1 VVNKWDLLYGQMP
14 TERWVDYLRDTFAT
28 MWHVPV
34 AFVTG
39 QTGKNV
45 KALLNHSQM
54 LFKQSLERVTTGQL
68 NRLVKAALEKHPPPM
83 HGTTR
88 PKIYYATQV
97 GVQPPT
103 IVLMCNEPKGFSEQY
118 RRFLLRVLRDNL
130 KFGEVPIKMYL
141 QRRRR
146 DDKRNEVGVEEDP
159 VEAVVNEDE
168 EVEFDSELE
177 EFDSELDEV
186 VDEVVDEE

>member
-1 VVNKWDLLYGQMP
+1 
-14 TERWVDYLRDTFAT
+14 
-28 MWHVPV
+28 
-34 AFVTG
+34 VTG

-45 KALLNHSQM
+45 KALLNHAQM

-68 NRLVKAALEKHPPPM
+68 NRLVKAAIEKHPPPM
-83 HGTTR
+83 HGTIR

-103 IVLMCNEPKGFSEQY
+103 IVLMCNEPRGFSEQY

-146 DDKRNEVGVEEDP
+146 DDKRNELGVEEDAV
-159 VEAVVNEDE
+159 VEAAAEESDE
-168 EVEFDSELE
+168 EFDEDFDE
-177 EFDSELDEV
+177 VDSELDEV
-186 VDEVVDEE
+186 GEEE

>member
-1 VVNKWDLLYGQMP
+1 
-14 TERWVDYLRDTFAT
+14 

-34 AFVTG
+34 AFITG

-45 KALLNHSQM
+45 KALLNHAQM
-54 LFKQSLERVTTGQL
+54 LFKQSLDRVTTGQL
-68 NRLVKAALEKHPPPM
+68 NRLVKAALEKHPPAM
-83 HGTTR
+83 HGTIR

-103 IVLMCNEPKGFSEQY
+103 IVLMCNEPRGFTEQY

-146 DDKRNEVGVEEDP
+146 DDKRNELGVEEDP
-159 VEAVVNEDE
+159 VDEAAAVEDEDE
-168 EVEFDSELE
+168 EEVEY
-177 EFDSELDEV
+177 DSELDEV
-186 VDEVVDEE
+186 GEEE